1 MTVLACTYGRRGV
14 GSVEVG
20 RFEQILVTA
29 EAGIATVT
37 LNRPDRY
44 NALGSR
50 IVDELVEAV
59 ESIEVR
65 LIQSQRQERCRSR
78 MSSSRPSEASST
90 RSSTRSKPSGPP

>member
-1 MTVLACTYGRRGV
+1 
-14 GSVEVG
+14 
-20 RFEQILVTA
+20 
-29 EAGIATVT
+29 VT

-65 LIQSQRQERCRSR
+65 LIHSLLLIPRAKRPRS
-78 MSSSRPSEASST
+78 A
-90 RSSTRSKPSGPP
+90 GPHARDQYAKAAT